1 MGDNEL
7 NKFADMIWT
16 NLNCLRNMN
25 KNREEQMEII
35 KETLIKVA
43 SESRDTGRKQILNY
57 MSDEITKLRV

>member
-43 SESRDTGRKQILNY
+43 SESRVTGRKQILNY